1 MSSPE
6 GNSDP
11 IKLPLEYTTE
21 AEQTVQDI
29 LQQTIEAQENIREL
43 EAKKQ
48 TLPKRGRGTGDTT
61 SASAFARADDKSE
74 FGGIFATATED
85 IGLRGRDKT
94 SKQPLQKENE
104 FTKLRDQVQGME
116 QKMSIGEQVQGGLG
130 QLSGAVGMAGL
141 AAQPGAKGILA
152 KVGGFAAKAFIPLA
166 IISTIAEIAMA
177 ALNEA
182 LKPGGPLDRRFK
194 RIIGDEIAATSSLEE
209 KAEVNQG
216 FKVIRISTQPGLRGE
231 VGVTSNLQKRTVMYD
246 LGIARS
252 MQGLQG

>member
-1 MSSPE
+1 MSSRE
-6 GNSDP
+6 DNSDP

-61 SASAFARADDKSE
+61 SASAFAREDDKSE

-116 QKMSIGEQVQGGLG
+116 QKMSMGEQVQGGLG

-141 AAQPGAKGILA
+141 AGGA
-152 KVGGFAAKAFIPLA
+152 GGVLGKLGSMATKAFIPLA
-166 IISTIAEIAMA
+166 IVTTIVEVAVSIFQEM
-177 ALNEA
+177 

-194 RIIGDEIAATSSLEE
+194 RVIGDEIAATTSLQEKEE
-209 KAEVNQG
+209 INQG

-231 VGVTSNLQKRTVMYD
+231 AGVTSNLQKRTVMYD

-252 MQGLQG
+252 MQGYGG

>member
-6 GNSDP
+6 GKKDP
-11 IKLPLEYTTE
+11 VRLPLEYTTE

-61 SASAFARADDKSE
+61 SASAFAREDDKSE

-116 QKMSIGEQVQGGLG
+116 QKMSMGEQVQGGLG

-141 AAQPGAKGILA
+141 AGGA
-152 KVGGFAAKAFIPLA
+152 GGVLGKLGSMATKAFIPLA
-166 IISTIAEIAMA
+166 IVTTIVEVAVSIFQEM
-177 ALNEA
+177 

-194 RIIGDEIAATSSLEE
+194 RVIGDEIAATTSLQEKEE
-209 KAEVNQG
+209 INQG

-231 VGVTSNLQKRTVMYD
+231 AGVTSNLQKRTVMYD

-252 MQGLQG
+252 MQGYGG